1 MNKEEWIESMVEST
15 KDKLQYDS
23 LTDTRRELMA
33 KRPQYTEELGIEVTK
48 KDILQILRE
57 ASKKEIVEPK
67 KVDIEIDRIDDI
79 LNQVIRIKLTD
90 ANRRQQIYDAWE
102 EIDSKYEPMKET
114 FKDALNKLD
123 EEKEVQDIVDD
134 LLELLNKPLDYIMD
148 LDPKEADE
156 PDEFEIA
163 LEPAQ

>member
-23 LTDTRRELMA
+23 LTDTRRELMT

-123 EEKEVQDIVDD
+123 
-134 LLELLNKPLDYIMD
+134 
-148 LDPKEADE
+148 
-156 PDEFEIA
+156 F
-163 LEPAQ
+163 